1 MKILV
6 LGAGATGGYF
16 GGRLAEAGLDVH
28 FLVRPRRQAQLK
40 GDGLR
45 VESPLG
51 AIHRAVATLTRD
63 QLDDGFDLIILACKA
78 WDLGAAIEAI
88 APAMRGQARIL
99 PLLNGLAHLGTLDAA
114 FGGEAVL
121 GGLCQI
127 AATLTPEG
135 TIRHLNPFSAL
146 IFGPRQDSQRP
157 LCEALVAASA
167 GVRFDLRLS
176 ADIVQEMWE
185 KWVLIATLAGATC
198 LMRAPIGAIVAQP
211 DGAALIEAMLA
222 ESQAIAASAGHEPR
236 ANVLVRFRGLLTE
249 AGSPLAASM
258 LRDVEAGNPVE
269 VDHILGDLLGR
280 ADAAGLGAPLLH
292 AARCQLGIF
301 EAQRRLSAGSR

>member
-63 QLDDGFDLIILACKA
+63 QLDDSFDLVILACKA

-88 APAMRGQARIL
+88 TPAMRGQARIL
-99 PLLNGLAHLGTLDAA
+99 PLLNGLAHLGALVAV

-157 LCEALVAASA
+157 LCEALAPWFPSAARTFGRSSPGIA
-167 GVRFDLRLS
+167 SWPPRRPATLGEWPGLGVDCLRFDGRG
-176 ADIVQEMWE
+176 ADPAQEN
-185 KWVLIATLAGATC
+185 
-198 LMRAPIGAIVAQP
+198 
-211 DGAALIEAMLA
+211 
-222 ESQAIAASAGHEPR
+222 PR
-236 ANVLVRFRGLLTE
+236 C
-249 AGSPLAASM
+249 S
-258 LRDVEAGNPVE
+258 
-269 VDHILGDLLGR
+269 
-280 ADAAGLGAPLLH
+280 
-292 AARCQLGIF
+292 C
-301 EAQRRLSAGSR
+301 

>member
-28 FLVRPRRQAQLK
+28 FLVRPRRQAQLE

-45 VESPLG
+45 IESPLG
-51 AIHRAVATLTRD
+51 DVQRAVATLTRD
-63 QLDDGFDLIILACKA
+63 QLEGSFDLIILACKA

-88 APAMRGQARIL
+88 TPAMRGQACIL
-99 PLLNGLAHLGTLDAA
+99 PLLNGLAHLSTLDAA
-114 FGGEAVL
+114 FGRETVL

-135 TIRHLNPFSAL
+135 TIRHLNPFSTL
-146 IFGPRQDSQRP
+146 IFGPRQDSQRA
-157 LCEALVAASA
+157 LCEALVAAGA

-176 ADIVQEMWE
+176 PDIVQEMWE

-211 DGAALIEAMLA
+211 DGAAIIEAMLA
-222 ESQAIAASAGHEPR
+222 ESRAIAASAGHEPR
-236 ANVLVRFRGLLTE
+236 ANVLARFRGLLTE

-280 ADAAGLGAPLLH
+280 ADVAGLKAPLLH
-292 AARCQLGIF
+292 AARCQLGIV
-301 EAQRRLSAGSR
+301 EARRRLSAGSR

>member
-28 FLVRPRRQAQLK
+28 FLVRPRRQAQLE

-51 AIHRAVATLTRD
+51 DIHRAVATLTRD
-63 QLDDGFDLIILACKA
+63 QLEGSFDLIILACKA

-88 APAMRGQARIL
+88 TPAMRGQACIL
-99 PLLNGLAHLGTLDAA
+99 PLLNGLAHLSTLDAA
-114 FGGEAVL
+114 FGCEAVL

-135 TIRHLNPFSAL
+135 TIRHLNPFSTL
-146 IFGPRQDSQRP
+146 IFGPRQDGQRP
-157 LCEALVAASA
+157 LCEALVAAGA
-167 GVRFDLRLS
+167 GARFDLRLS
-176 ADIVQEMWE
+176 PDIVQEMWE

-211 DGAALIEAMLA
+211 DGAAIIEAMLA

-236 ANVLVRFRGLLTE
+236 ANVLTRFRGLLTE

-280 ADAAGLGAPLLH
+280 ADAAELKAPLLH

>member
-1 MKILV
+1 MRILI

-28 FLVRPRRQAQLK
+28 FLVRSRRQAQLA
-40 GDGLR
+40 GNGLR

-51 AIHRAVATLTRD
+51 DIHRAVATLTRD
-63 QLDDGFDLIILACKA
+63 QLDGGFDLIILACKA
-78 WDLGAAIEAI
+78 WDLAGAIEAVM
-88 APAMRGQARIL
+88 PAMRGPACVL
-99 PLLNGLAHLGTLDAA
+99 PLLNGLLHLDTLDAA
-114 FGGEAVL
+114 FGRTAVL

-135 TIRHLNPFSAL
+135 TIRHLNRFSTL

-157 LCEALVAASA
+157 LCEAFVAACRD
-167 GVRFDLRLS
+167 VRFDLRLS
-176 ADIVQEMWE
+176 PDIVQEMWE

-211 DGAALIEAMLA
+211 DGSALIEAMLA
-222 ESQAIAASAGHEPR
+222 ESRAIAAGAGHEPR
-236 ANVLVRFRGLLTE
+236 PNVLTRFHELLTE

-258 LRDVEAGNPVE
+258 LRDVEAGNAVE
-269 VDHILGDLLGR
+269 AEHILGDLLAR
-280 ADAAGLGAPLLH
+280 AEAAGVAAPLLQ
-292 AARCQLGIF
+292 AARCQLGIY
-301 EAQRRLSAGSR
+301 EAQRRLSAASR